1 MTSASKFA
9 KPRPGRV
16 KCVVW
21 DLDGTVWDGVL
32 LEDAEVVVRAD
43 VVDIIKRLD
52 EIGILQS
59 ISSKNDHDLA
69 MAHLEKAGIAEY
81 FLYPQI
87 NWNPKSDSIRQI
99 AKSLN
104 IGIDTFAFV
113 DDQEFELA
121 EVAHAL
127 PEVLAVPAGQIAE
140 AVGRAEFRPRFV
152 TSESRQRR
160 HMYQADASRDVAER
174 AYLGTSEEFLATLG
188 MRMRISPA
196 GPDDLPRAEELTV
209 RTNQLNSTGAMF
221 GFEELDVLR
230 TSPGH
235 LLLVASLEDRFGSY
249 GTIGLALV
257 ETAPVETALVETA
270 LADTGGA
277 VWRLRLLLMSCRVV
291 SRGVGTVLLNHVM
304 RLASEAGAR
313 FQAEFVHTGRNR
325 MMYLTYKMAG
335 FREVGEASGGSG
347 AGGAVLLES
356 PLDRI
361 QPVPSYLELEL
372 G

>member
-257 ETAPVETALVETA
+257 ETAPVETAPV
-270 LADTGGA
+270 DTGGA

>member
-1 MTSASKFA
+1 MTSASNLA
-9 KPRPGRV
+9 RPRPGQV

-69 MAHLEKAGIAEY
+69 MANLEKAGIAEY

-87 NWNPKSDSIRQI
+87 NWNPKSDSILQI

-127 PEVLAVPAGQIAE
+127 PEVLGVPAGQIAE

-160 HMYQADASRDVAER
+160 HMYQADATRDVAER

-209 RTNQLNSTGAMF
+209 RTNQLNSTGATF
-221 GFEELDVLR
+221 GFEELDMLR

-235 LLLVASLEDRFGSY
+235 LLLVASLDDRFGSY

-257 ETAPVETALVETA
+257 ETGET
-270 LADTGGA
+270 

-335 FREVGEASGGSG
+335 FREVGEAHGGG
-347 AGGAVLLES
+347 EGGGGAVLLES